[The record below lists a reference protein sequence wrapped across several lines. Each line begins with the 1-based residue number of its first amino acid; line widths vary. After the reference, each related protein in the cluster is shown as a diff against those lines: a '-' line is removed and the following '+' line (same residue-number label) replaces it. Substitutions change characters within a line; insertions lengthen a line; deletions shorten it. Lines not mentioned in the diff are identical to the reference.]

1 MQMVTILIFFNS
13 VKNIRKLIPNKRI
26 RLTIDCWDIKVPKT
40 LSFMQIT
47 ELSLMVEIRKNG
59 LFEFRITKYFS
70 KCNTSIKSTNHTII
84 THREN
89 KRYL

>member
-26 RLTIDCWDIKVPKT
+26 RLTIDCWDINVPKT
-40 LSFMQIT
+40 LSFIQIT

-59 LFEFRITKYFS
+59 LFEFKITK
-70 KCNTSIKSTNHTII
+70 
-84 THREN
+84 
-89 KRYL
+89 